1 VRELE
6 AVAVVPAA
14 PEAVFEF
21 LTALENHWRVADR
34 FVDVV
39 SLEGA
44 AGDGHAA
51 GGVVRVTGPLGL
63 RRTAATRVER
73 AEPPALLVGTA
84 NIGPRTRAR
93 VSWSLA
99 SYGGG
104 TLVRLAAVVERASRL
119 DRALLALGG
128 RAWLER
134 RFASALAHLARHFG
148 AREPAVSRGGPA
160 LAGAG

>member
-1 VRELE
+1 MRKLE
-6 AVAVVPAA
+6 AAAVVPAA

-21 LTALENHWRVADR
+21 LSALENHWRVADR

-39 SLEGA
+39 RLDRP
-44 AGDGHAA
+44 AGDDHAD

-63 RRTAATRVER
+63 RRTAMTRVER

-84 NIGPRTRAR
+84 DIGPRTRAR
-93 VSWSLA
+93 VSWSLTPHA
-99 SYGGG
+99 AG
-104 TLVRLAAVVERASRL
+104 TLVGLAAEIERAAPL
-119 DRALLALGG
+119 DRVLLGLGG

-148 AREPAVSRGGPA
+148 AR
-160 LAGAG
+160 